1 MSVNKVKLSTGET
14 LIDLTGDSVAP
25 ETLAKG
31 ETAHDAS
38 GKPIVGTMPVPTT
51 IETWVLEMKD
61 GTSDEMRVGIY
72 G

>member
-1 MSVNKVKLSTGET
+1 MSVNRVKLGTGEV

-25 ETLAKG
+25 ETLAEG

-38 GKPIVGTMPVPTT
+38 GKPIVGKMPVPT
-51 IETWVLEMKD
+51 IEIWVLEMKD
-61 GTSDEMRVGIY
+61 GTSDEMKVGIY